1 MAASVLQTTE
11 ELVKD
16 IQEDFLTCT
25 ICIERYERPKILPCH
40 HTFCEKCLVTDVKK
54 SDGSFD
60 CPTCRMPCKLPDDGI
75 EGLENN
81 FFMNSLL
88 EKMQKTPTE
97 SHEIREHPI
106 KCEICDEGDI
116 THICIDCL
124 LQKFCESCA
133 KMHRKARISSKHTI
147 LTLEKY
153 KEKRSKNPSAV
164 LPISHCNI
172 HKENPAKFFCDT
184 CQVPICSECT
194 VIEHPNKS
202 HDYKYLNDV
211 AAEYSAKLS
220 ENVRQLKEKAD
231 KIDESKRAAIK
242 ILEFYNDKPKAE
254 KAKIRAKAADLIN
267 KITVEENALK
277 AEVTEEYDVRI
288 KNQEIHNDDLHFRYS
303 RLVSMIN
310 YLEFISQYEN
320 ATQLMSSEDR
330 VKQCIL
336 ELEGLEQKPDIDHG
350 EVEFVPAAETDSL
363 VGELINMANESNVA
377 DPQNR
382 GRTTTLKNAV
392 TVADPR
398 KVIKTESKT
407 LGNNIEIDALTD
419 SVPKLLHANFLICRI
434 CFEQFSNPKIL
445 PCHHTFCEKC
455 LRKENSN
462 KLDCPSCKESCQL
475 TDDGVSGLPNNTY
488 LQSLSAKVPQ
498 SAKEYVVLNG
508 KCSICNKV
516 TATHVCIWRQIDL
529 CCSECSKIVKNIT
542 KKTLATDEC
551 VLTIQEYKK
560 FRSDDPTKVQTMSYC
575 KSHKGYLI
583 NLYCNTCKSPICSAC
598 TESVHPKEK
607 HRINFLKNVSDDY
620 RKGLVESIRNLNKQA
635 TVARERKREGKLLQN
650 NFEMKCGDRVRSI
663 SRKAKTMHEKVKL
676 EETTILEDL
685 EKKYSVKVKKTQS
698 DIDELQIKYGK
709 LVSMVSYIEMMR
721 HHKNAAELMAAKRNL
736 NQKID
741 ELLEMDNTSVVQKII
756 VEFQPCDD
764 GRRGDLVGVLRS
776 DVCITQCTVD
786 GVPQRLI
793 KGQSVDLLI
802 TTRDHRGKAVNPNQK
817 VKVTLTLPDGS
828 YKDVKVTENGD
839 GTHTVTVHGEVIGDY
854 KVSISVSGQAI
865 PGSPFDFR
873 VLIPLVKT
881 LGKKERKTGASTTLE
896 V

>member
-1 MAASVLQTTE
+1 
-11 ELVKD
+11 
-16 IQEDFLTCT
+16 
-25 ICIERYERPKILPCH
+25 
-40 HTFCEKCLVTDVKK
+40 
-54 SDGSFD
+54 
-60 CPTCRMPCKLPDDGI
+60 
-75 EGLENN
+75 
-81 FFMNSLL
+81 
-88 EKMQKTPTE
+88 
-97 SHEIREHPI
+97 
-106 KCEICDEGDI
+106 
-116 THICIDCL
+116 
-124 LQKFCESCA
+124 
-133 KMHRKARISSKHTI
+133 
-147 LTLEKY
+147 
-153 KEKRSKNPSAV
+153 
-164 LPISHCNI
+164 
-172 HKENPAKFFCDT
+172 
-184 CQVPICSECT
+184 
-194 VIEHPNKS
+194 
-202 HDYKYLNDV
+202 
-211 AAEYSAKLS
+211 
-220 ENVRQLKEKAD
+220 
-231 KIDESKRAAIK
+231 
-242 ILEFYNDKPKAE
+242 
-254 KAKIRAKAADLIN
+254 
-267 KITVEENALK
+267 
-277 AEVTEEYDVRI
+277 
-288 KNQEIHNDDLHFRYS
+288 
-303 RLVSMIN
+303 MIN
-310 YLEFISQYEN
+310 YLEFVSQHEN
-320 ATQLMSSEDR
+320 ATQLMSSEGR
-330 VKQCIL
+330 VTDCIR
-336 ELEGLEQKPDIDHG
+336 ELEGLEKKPDIDHG

-392 TVADPR
+392 TVISTD
-398 KVIKTESKT
+398 SKT

-419 SVPKLLHANFLICRI
+419 SVPKLLHSNFLICRV

-455 LRKENSN
+455 LHSLRKKDSN
-462 KLDCPSCKESCQL
+462 RLDCPSCKESCQL

-516 TATHVCIWRQIDL
+516 KATHVCIWRQIDL

-551 VLTIQEYKK
+551 VLTIEEYKK
-560 FRSDDPTKVQTMSYC
+560 FRSDDQTKVQTMSYC

-607 HRINFLKNVSDDY
+607 HTINFLKNVSDDY

-635 TVARERKREGKLLQN
+635 TVARERKNEGKLLQN

-685 EKKYSVKVKKTQS
+685 EKKYIVKVKKTQS

-736 NQKID
+736 NKKID
-741 ELLEMDNTSVVQKII
+741 ELLEMDNTSVVEKII

-793 KGQSVDLLI
+793 KGQNVDLLI

-828 YKDVKVTENGD
+828 YKDVKVTEKGD
-839 GTHTVTVHGEVIGDY
+839 GTHTVTVHGEVVGDY

-881 LGKKERKTGASTTLE
+881 LGKNGKEDGCFDNPKGLAFTKDGNLAVADVANNRIQVIDLDGKMVRTFTFTQFEKKFKPWNVAISKEGLHFMTDRENKQVVVSDVNGKFMRSFGQTELRHPMGIAIHPLNGIVYVTDWDGKASKDTDRDGHYVRKYTQEGKYINSFGGYGEKKGQFCAPYSVDFDSKGKVYVSDFNNSRVQVFDERDRFVRSFGCYGDADGQFEHPSGIVVSKDNFVYVADEYANKIQKFDTNGRFMYRIDSDEDNLNRPIGI
-896 V
+896 VQAVDDPKKLIVSDSWNHCIKVFVD